1 MIASEEP
8 PQVAMRH
15 HLPSTTTN
23 KKSSFG
29 SIRREKGVRQLV
41 QSLSPVSGRKSP
53 RSSSA
58 TNSPLIFGHMQRSKE
73 DLSIF
78 QVESEIAKDAK
89 LSLHRGLTVEDVITS
104 ISEVAPALLVVLRED
119 STLAQVVD
127 DLSSGAT
134 FVVVV
139 DKFGN
144 TLGVI
149 HLLDIIH
156 MCCQNIQKWN
166 NPYEFVYHSKKE
178 FSRITAKELLK
189 TIDCYRIDEQ
199 APLNEL
205 LQLFST
211 PRVEKVILM
220 TRMKKQ
226 LHQEVRAVLTRSEM
240 MSWLYEHR
248 NELGDLF
255 TQTCSQQI
263 DKLCLIKKRSFPA
276 EVGTQEYAEE
286 AFLSLW
292 KKQMCGF
299 LLSHG
304 TCNLEKFLNLAVQ
317 IIMAKMQDEHGV
329 IVCIYED
336 DTLEKVLQCC
346 TSRHVKRVFVVD
358 HSRRPVAELLV
369 SDILSTC
376 RKALPLTW
384 RSICAVDN
392 ASL

>member
-1 MIASEEP
+1 MIASEES
-8 PQVAMRH
+8 PQLAMSAMRQ
-15 HLPSTTTN
+15 HLPSTTA

-29 SIRREKGVRQLV
+29 SMRREKGVRQLA

-53 RSSSA
+53 RSRSA
-58 TNSPLIFGHMQRSKE
+58 TNSPLIFGHNQRSLE
-73 DLSIF
+73 DLTIF
-78 QVESEIAKDAK
+78 QEIAKDSK
-89 LSLHRGLTVEDVITS
+89 LNLPRGLTVEDVITS
-104 ISEVAPALLVVLRED
+104 ISETAPPVLRDD

-127 DLSSGAT
+127 ELSSICAT

-144 TLGVI
+144 TLGVV

-156 MCCQNIQKWN
+156 MCCQNIQKWS

-178 FSRITAKELLK
+178 FSRITVKELLR

-199 APLNEL
+199 APLSEL

-220 TRMKKQ
+220 TRTKNQ

-255 TQTCSQQI
+255 VETCNQQI
-263 DKLCLIKKRSFPA
+263 NQLCLINKRIFPA

-304 TCNLEKFLNLAVQ
+304 TSNLEKFLNLAVQ
-317 IIMAKMQDEHGV
+317 IIMAKMQDEQGV

-384 RSICAVDN
+384 RSICALDN
-392 ASL
+392 TSI

>member
-1 MIASEEP
+1 MIASEES
-8 PQVAMRH
+8 PQMAMNAMMQ
-15 HLPSTTTN
+15 HLPSTAT

-58 TNSPLIFGHMQRSKE
+58 TNSPLIFGHKQRSKE
-73 DLSIF
+73 DLAIF
-78 QVESEIAKDAK
+78 QVEAEIAKDPK
-89 LSLHRGLTVEDVITS
+89 LNSHRGLTVENVIAS
-104 ISEVAPALLVVLRED
+104 ISEVAPPLLRDD

-127 DLSSGAT
+127 ELSSIGAT

-149 HLLDIIH
+149 HLFDIIH
-156 MCCQNIQKWN
+156 MCCQNIQEWS

-178 FSRITAKELLK
+178 FSRMTAKELLR

-199 APLNEL
+199 APLTEL

-211 PRVEKVILM
+211 PQVEKVILM

-255 TQTCSQQI
+255 VETCNQQI
-263 DKLCLIKKRSFPA
+263 DQLCLIKKRNFPA
-276 EVGTQEYAEE
+276 EVRTQEYAEE

-304 TCNLEKFLNLAVQ
+304 TSNLEKFLNLAVQ

-376 RKALPLTW
+376 RQALPLTW
-384 RSICAVDN
+384 RSICALDN
-392 ASL
+392 NSI

>member
-1 MIASEEP
+1 MIAEESL
-8 PQVAMRH
+8 QVAMRR
-15 HLPSTTTN
+15 HLPSTST

-29 SIRREKGVRQLV
+29 SMRREKGVRQLV

-58 TNSPLIFGHMQRSKE
+58 TNSPLIFGHIQRSKE
-73 DLSIF
+73 DLTIF
-78 QVESEIAKDAK
+78 QVESEIAKDVK
-89 LSLHRGLTVEDVITS
+89 FSMLRGLTVEDVITS
-104 ISEVAPALLVVLRED
+104 ISEVEPALLVVLRED

-127 DLSSGAT
+127 GLSSIGAT

-156 MCCQNIQKWN
+156 MCCQNIQKWT

-178 FSRITAKELLK
+178 FSCMTAKELLG

-199 APLNEL
+199 APLTEL

-220 TRMKKQ
+220 TRTKKQ

-248 NELGDLF
+248 NELGDMF
-255 TQTCSQQI
+255 TETCNQQI

-384 RSICAVDN
+384 QSICAPDST
-392 ASL
+392 SL

>member
-1 MIASEEP
+1 MIAEEP
-8 PQVAMRH
+8 HQAAINSITQGIPK
-15 HLPSTTTN
+15 

-41 QSLSPVSGRKSP
+41 QSLSPVSGRKS
-53 RSSSA
+53 RSTSA
-58 TNSPLIFGHMQRSKE
+58 TSSPLIFGRIQKSKE

-78 QVESEIAKDAK
+78 HIDSVQIEDEVAKDI
-89 LSLHRGLTVEDVITS
+89 SSVGLTVEDVIS
-104 ISEVAPALLVVLRED
+104 SEAPVPLIVTLRQD
-119 STLAQVVD
+119 ATLEQVVD
-127 DLSSGAT
+127 GLSSVGAT
-134 FVVVV
+134 FVVIVEKYGSPV
-139 DKFGN
+139 
-144 TLGVI
+144 GVI

-156 MCCQNIQKWN
+156 RCCQNIKKWS

-178 FSRITAKELLK
+178 FSRIAAKEILES
-189 TIDCYRIDEQ
+189 IDCYRIDEQ
-199 APLNEL
+199 APLDEL

-211 PRVEKVILM
+211 PRVEKVVVM
-220 TRMKKQ
+220 TRTGRK

-248 NELGDLF
+248 NDLGELF
-255 TQTCSQQI
+255 TQTCNQKI
-263 DKLCLIKKRSFPA
+263 DQLCLIKKRNFPP

-317 IIMAKMQDEHGV
+317 IILAKMQDEHGV
-329 IVCIYED
+329 IVCIYGE
-336 DTLEKVLQCC
+336 DTLEQVLQCC

-358 HSRRPVAELLV
+358 NSRRPIAELLV

-376 RKALPLTW
+376 RSALPLAW
-384 RSICAVDN
+384 RTNIVQDSK
-392 ASL
+392 SL